1 VESYARDEM
10 EEEHLTDYE
19 DMFMPR
25 GVARAEEEQHV
36 EVISEPSKFLF
47 YSVKTYLSK
56 IQF

>member
-1 VESYARDEM
+1 MESYAGDEM

-25 GVARAEEEQHV
+25 RAASPEEEQHV

-47 YSVKTYLSK
+47 YSAKTYLS
-56 IQF
+56 